1 MLGVLTLTH
10 IGTWTRLDFQFGSS
24 LKTKMRR
31 WTAGVA
37 AVERAAVAALEA
49 LTVKLSERAFKPLFL
64 RLVEWARATLPA
76 APGAPFCQQAQAH
89 LVDEK
94 LEPCA

>member
-1 MLGVLTLTH
+1 M
-10 IGTWTRLDFQFGSS
+10 
-24 LKTKMRR
+24 
-31 WTAGVA
+31 A

-76 APGAPFCQQAQAH
+76 AAGASATS
-89 LVDEK
+89 LK
-94 LEPCA
+94 LLS